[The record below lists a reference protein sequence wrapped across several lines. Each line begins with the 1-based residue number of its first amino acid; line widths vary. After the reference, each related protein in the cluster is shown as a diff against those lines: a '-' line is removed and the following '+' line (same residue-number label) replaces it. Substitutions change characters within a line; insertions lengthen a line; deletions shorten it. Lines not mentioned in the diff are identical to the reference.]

1 MNLNM
6 RGWTSGWRRWH
17 AAGCALVAGILL
29 AGQTASAATFT
40 TSLDR
45 EAMELGESA
54 TLDLTFEGGG
64 PSGTPTLPN
73 IPGLNI
79 SYVGPSSQFS
89 FVNGQTSSTVTHH
102 FTVTASRPG
111 VYTIPGLSIDVDGT
125 TLSSQPLKLTVAQP
139 QAPSAA
145 SINSGSQ
152 VAFAKVILPNKDHLY
167 VGEVTSA
174 ELEIWLRDDV
184 QNFGNLQLTALPADG
199 FNVGKLT
206 ERPRHRT
213 QLGNR
218 VYTVIPVS
226 IALTTIKTGTL
237 TFGPLTAQMVIVLP
251 GANNQGGDPF
261 FRQFFN
267 QGEQKQITLTTDT
280 YSITALH
287 LPGNPPAG
295 FTGAVGHFS
304 MQVSEGPTN
313 VSAGDPITLH
323 VRLEGRGA
331 LDAVSLPDF
340 SNWNGFKTY
349 PATAKTE
356 YTDPQGLE
364 GAKTFEQIIA
374 PQNPD
379 VREIPAFALSY
390 FDPDLNQ
397 YQTLAQPAL
406 AITVHP
412 SGAAAVPSIA
422 ATKPATSEAPAAQSD
437 ILPVKQELGALRPT
451 GAPLLVQP
459 FFLALQGV
467 PVLALVAAFIW
478 RRRADS
484 LANNPRLRRQRA
496 VAQLVQTG
504 LGDLRKF
511 ASENNSEQ
519 FFATLFRLLQEQLG
533 ERLDCP
539 ASAITESVV
548 DERLGALSVPA
559 DIING
564 LRELFQLCNQARYAP
579 VRDAQELAA
588 VAAKFENVSRALPA
602 IKA

>member
-1 MNLNM
+1 MKLTM
-6 RGWTSGWRRWH
+6 PDLLARWRRWT
-17 AAGCALVAGILL
+17 AVWCALMAGFLL
-29 AGQTASAATFT
+29 WGHAGRAATFT

-45 EAMELGESA
+45 DAMELGETA

-64 PSGTPTLPN
+64 PAGTPALPN

-89 FVNGQTSSTVTHH
+89 FVNGQTSTTVTHH

-125 TLSSQPLKLTVAQP
+125 TLNSQPLKLTVAQP
-139 QAPSAA
+139 NAPSAT

-152 VAFAKVILPNKDHLY
+152 VAFAKVVLPEKDHLY
-167 VGEVTSA
+167 VGEMTSA
-174 ELEIWLRDDV
+174 ELQIWLRDDV

-199 FNVGKLT
+199 FNVGKLA
-206 ERPRHRT
+206 ERARHRT
-213 QLGNR
+213 QLGNH
-218 VYTVIPVS
+218 VYTVIPIS
-226 IALTTIKTGTL
+226 IALTAIKSGTL
-237 TFGPLTAQMVIVLP
+237 SFGPVTAQMVIVLP
-251 GANNQGGDPF
+251 GQGNQGGDPF

-267 QGEQKQITLTTDT
+267 QGDQKQITLTTDN
-280 YSITALH
+280 YSIQALR

-295 FTGAVGHFS
+295 FTGAIGHFS
-304 MQVSEGPTN
+304 MEVAEGPTN

-323 VRLEGRGA
+323 VRLEGHGS

-349 PATAKTE
+349 PPTSKTE
-356 YTDPQGLE
+356 FTDQQGLE
-364 GAKTFEQIIA
+364 GVKTFEQIVT

-379 VREIPAFALSY
+379 VRELPAFSLSY

-397 YQTLAQPAL
+397 YQTLLQAAL
-406 AITVHP
+406 PITVHP
-412 SGAAAVPSIA
+412 SGAAPMPNLPT
-422 ATKPATSEAPAAQSD
+422 TKPSAPEVASAQSD
-437 ILPVKQELGALRPT
+437 ILPAKQDLGALRST

-459 FFLALQGV
+459 AFIALQSL

-478 RRRADS
+478 RRRADN

-496 VAQLVQTG
+496 VALLVQTG
-504 LGDLRKF
+504 LSDLRKF
-511 ASENNSEQ
+511 AADNNSEQ

-533 ERLDCP
+533 ARLDCP
-539 ASAITESVV
+539 ATAITESVV
-548 DERLGALSVPA
+548 DDRLGALQVSAPILA
-559 DIING
+559 G

-579 VRDAQELAA
+579 VRDPQELAA
-588 VAAKFENVSRALPA
+588 VAAKFEKISRELSSV
-602 IKA
+602 KA

>member
-6 RGWTSGWRRWH
+6 RGQRVGWRHWR
-17 AAGCALVAGILL
+17 AGGCALVAGFLL
-29 AGQTASAATFT
+29 WGQAVVAATFT
-40 TSLDR
+40 TALDR

-54 TLDLTFEGGG
+54 TLDLTFAGGG
-64 PSGTPTLPN
+64 PSGTPALPN

-79 SYVGPSSQFS
+79 TYVGPSSQFS

-102 FTVTASRPG
+102 FTVTATRPG
-111 VYTIPGLSIDVDGT
+111 VYTIPGLSINVDGT

-167 VGEVTSA
+167 MGEVTSA

-184 QNFGNLQLTALPADG
+184 QNFGNLQLTAMPADG

-218 VYTVIPVS
+218 VYTVIPIS

-267 QGEQKQITLTTDT
+267 QGEQKQITLTSDT
-280 YSITALH
+280 YSIPALR

-295 FTGAVGHFS
+295 FTGAVGHFT

-331 LDAVSLPDF
+331 LDAISLPDF
-340 SNWNGFKTY
+340 STWNGFKTY
-349 PATAKTE
+349 PPTAKTE
-356 YTDPQGLE
+356 YSDPQGLE
-364 GAKTFEQIIA
+364 GAKTFEQIIT
-374 PQNPD
+374 PQNPE
-379 VREIPAFALSY
+379 VREIPAFSLSY

-397 YQTLAQPAL
+397 YKTLSQPAL

-412 SGAAAVPSIA
+412 AGTAAVPSTA
-422 ATKPATSEAPAAQSD
+422 AAKPAAGEAPAAQSD
-437 ILPVKQELGALRPT
+437 ILPAKQELGALRST

-459 FFLALQGV
+459 LFLAWQSL
-467 PVLALVAAFIW
+467 PVLALLAAFVW
-478 RRRADS
+478 RRRTDS

-496 VAQLVQTG
+496 VAQLVQAG
-504 LGDLRKF
+504 QGDLRKF
-511 ASENNSEQ
+511 ATENNSEQ

-548 DERLGALSVPA
+548 DDRLGALNVSASTVTT
-559 DIING
+559 
-564 LRELFQLCNQARYAP
+564 LRELFQACNQARYAP
-579 VRDAQELAA
+579 VRDRQELAA
-588 VAAKFENVSRALPA
+588 IAEKFETVIRHLQALKP
-602 IKA
+602 